1 MTYYDTGITEEE
13 RQAFMN
19 GMETDKTDD
28 INKES
33 DGEYYVEKVIK
44 MRVNKG
50 REEFLVKWI
59 DYPLSERLLGNHLKI
74 FLARKHVS
82 IWIFLLLQSH
92 EIPRTEHSLSD
103 SR

>member
-1 MTYYDTGITEEE
+1 MTCEDTGITEEE

-19 GMETDKTDD
+19 GMETDKPDD
-28 INKES
+28 IKRGS

-44 MRVNKG
+44 MHLKEG

-59 DYPLSERLLGNHLKI
+59 DYPLSEATWEPLKI
-74 FLARKHVS
+74 FMARKHVS
-82 IWIFLLLQSH
+82 ILIFLLLQSH
-92 EIPRTEHSLSD
+92 EMPWTEHSLSV